1 MMDCKPP
8 TKRLGDAT
16 NTGFVCRWNRPEA
29 RKQSRRRCPF
39 QANKASA
46 SRRISAY
53 KKALG

>member
-29 RKQSRRRCPF
+29 RNPKAIAAEVPF
-39 QANKASA
+39 PGK
-46 SRRISAY
+46 
-53 KKALG
+53 